1 MFAIEQRPMPAGEDL
16 DTLLPMLV
24 GPFRR
29 SRMDHPQEVRNELI
43 EAQYRFCGGTVS
55 GDEDHIFVTAG
66 IYDHP
71 NDLQEA
77 IDIVQAEISH
87 FEVLPGDQASLNTK
101 PSFFRTIT
109 PREVF
114 MAWTRGNYYFTASA
128 RSKKAEKNLGR
139 FMEAFPY

>member
-77 IDIVQAEISH
+77 IDIVQAEN
-87 FEVLPGDQASLNTK
+87 F
-101 PSFFRTIT
+101 SF
-109 PREVF
+109 
-114 MAWTRGNYYFTASA
+114 
-128 RSKKAEKNLGR
+128 
-139 FMEAFPY
+139 